1 MASAKIFLIFFFAA
15 LVANPVA
22 VAQLGPLNGL
32 LDLIHLDGVLYCSLN
47 GKSDVINGI
56 STPIFPNASIQLMC
70 GAGNVVSST
79 TTNGLGVFSLVLDP
93 IQNILSSL
101 PSNRNL
107 VVTTPLSTC
116 NATLPSVGV
125 LRSPLQLVG
134 KTLVGVLYVVNLSAV
149 GFKLL

>member
-56 STPIFPNASIQLMC
+56 STPIFPM
-70 GAGNVVSST
+70 SST

-125 LRSPLQLVG
+125 LRSPLRFVG
-134 KTLVGVLYVVNLSAV
+134 KTLVGVLSLSI
-149 GFKLL
+149 